1 MPPWEPRWEPPGRT
15 EVLGFRT
22 AMNNGQAAALAVGP
36 PDSCAA
42 REHSARLRLTMLE
55 ALIKAARLA

>member
-1 MPPWEPRWEPPGRT
+1 
-15 EVLGFRT
+15 
-22 AMNNGQAAALAVGP
+22 MNNGQAAALAVGP

-55 ALIKAARLA
+55 ALIKASRLA